1 MASEIKSEPGH
12 TPAHKASHET
22 KTEAMS
28 PTESTYAGVEERR
41 PIAASKPEVHVQ

>member
-12 TPAHKASHET
+12 TPARKASHET

-28 PTESTYAGVEERR
+28 PTESTYDKPGVEERR
-41 PIAASKPEVHVQ
+41 PIAASKPEVQ